1 MVTSACSDYFKYP
14 FLLHNHLTCRSVLHA
29 DNVHTLLWLV
39 HTFSIKGEYRG
50 IVLSIAHY
58 LVNARWIYFNDFL
71 EFLPIVCSRIGT
83 LASLRYIQNSIL
95 TVCEYIIINSN
106 WSRI

>member
-71 EFLPIVCSRIGT
+71 EFCGFLHQWVKLCEGQRINFDY
-83 LASLRYIQNSIL
+83 LASSSELGCDIAGKKS
-95 TVCEYIIINSN
+95 
-106 WSRI
+106 